1 MNKKDC
7 FYLGK
12 IVRKYSFK
20 GEIII
25 KLDTDE
31 PELYKNIETVFIDLN
46 SNFLPFFIE
55 SSLLQKGNQ
64 LRVQFEDVYSEN
76 DADLL
81 MKKDVYLP
89 LDFLPQLRGNK
100 FYYHEVIGYL
110 LSDVN
115 YGEIGEII
123 GINDST
129 AQPLFIVKHKD
140 KEILIPMIDEFIQK
154 VDRKNHLI
162 LVNTPKGLIEMNIE
176 KDD

>member
-31 PELYKNIETVFIDLN
+31 PELYRNIETVFVDLN
-46 SNFLPFFIE
+46 NNFLPFFIE

-64 LRVQFEDVYSEN
+64 LRVQFEDVYSES

-89 LDFLPQLRGNK
+89 LDFLPQLTGNK
-100 FYYHEVIGYL
+100 FYYHEVIGYM

-129 AQPLFIVKHKD
+129 AQPLFVVKYKD

-154 VDRKNHLI
+154 VDRNNHLI
-162 LVNTPKGLIEMNIE
+162 LVDTPKGLIEMNIE
-176 KDD
+176 

>member
-31 PELYKNIETVFIDLN
+31 PELYRNIETVFVDLN
-46 SNFLPFFIE
+46 NNFLPFFIE

-64 LRVQFEDVYSEN
+64 LRVQFEDVYSES

-89 LDFLPQLRGNK
+89 LDFLPQLTGNK
-100 FYYHEVIGYL
+100 FYYHEVIGYM

-129 AQPLFIVKHKD
+129 AQPLFVVKYKD
-140 KEILIPMIDEFIQK
+140 KEILIPMIIIIF
-154 VDRKNHLI
+154 
-162 LVNTPKGLIEMNIE
+162 
-176 KDD
+176 